1 MVKSISDPSESPE
14 RRRLSRRDF
23 LIVLGVGAAGLYA
36 GVRLGTP
43 YLRLRLVE
51 FLEES
56 GGPPSNIDAPPDA
69 WFEIR
74 IDNTVNLYLPKSEM
88 GQGVHTGLAQIAAE
102 ELEVNLDQMQVF
114 HAPTTR
120 LVDPVGTSAS
130 NTISSLFTPILEVAA
145 TLRELMRAE
154 AAKQLNVQPQD
165 LVLEAGVFR
174 VKSDPDRQRSYG
186 ELFQSLDQWELPED
200 PPLLKDPSQYRLIGQ
215 PSPRVDL
222 PAKLVGKAVYG
233 FDVRVPGMLYGA
245 VARADT
251 IEGKLIS
258 ASPGQAADQPGV
270 VQVITEDD
278 FAGVV
283 AASREQAYQALANLQ
298 LEWEPGKLW
307 QQEEIEAMVTVGEGS
322 SVVIQREGNVDQALK
337 SGTLVEAEYRTPM
350 AFHAYLEPMAAVADV
365 RPDGVE
371 IWASTQ
377 AASRLR
383 GAVADAIQRQQD
395 EIVVHPVYLG
405 GGFGRKI
412 DEGAAVEAARLSQ
425 AAGKPVQVAM
435 SRPEDF
441 STGFVR
447 PPTNNILRASLDSNG
462 KITAIEHQASSGE
475 VAFPFLPSIMGRV
488 LGADFGSY
496 RGANIFYSVPNIKTT
511 AWLAQL
517 PVSTGWWRGLGLLPN
532 TFAVESFIDELSYAA
547 NLDPLEFRL
556 LHVPDDESGLR
567 TRNALQVAADE
578 AKWGSSLPQGHAQ
591 GVAMSYD
598 YGTILVEI
606 AEVSVENDHVL
617 VHKVTAVADP
627 GLVINPDSVTAQTQG
642 AITMGLSATLLEEV
656 QIEDGAFQA
665 SNFNQYPL
673 LRNADAPDIEV
684 VVLNSRNTPTGMG
697 EPPIGPI
704 PAAVA
709 NAVFAA
715 TGQRLRRLPLKIG
728 ESV

>member
-1 MVKSISDPSESPE
+1 MKENLHEPAES
-14 RRRLSRRDF
+14 RKNRRLNRRDF
-23 LIVLGVGAAGLYA
+23 LIVLGVGAAGLIA

-43 YLRLRLVE
+43 YLRLRLVD

-69 WFEIR
+69 WFEIL

-102 ELEVNLDQMQVF
+102 ELEIELDQMQVF

-154 AAKQLNVQPQD
+154 AARQLNVQPQD
-165 LVLEAGVFR
+165 LDLEAGVFSL
-174 VKSDPDRQRSYG
+174 KSDPGQQRTYG
-186 ELFQSLDQWELPED
+186 ELFQYLDQWELPDD
-200 PPLLKDPSQYRLIGQ
+200 PPALKETSQYRMIGK
-215 PSPRVDL
+215 PFPRVDL
-222 PAKLVGKAVYG
+222 PAKVVGKALYG

-245 VARADT
+245 VARPET

-258 ASPGQAADQPGV
+258 ADPGQAVDQPGV
-270 VQVITEDD
+270 VQVVTEDD

-283 AASREQAYQALANLQ
+283 AQSREAAYQALANLQ
-298 LEWEPGKLW
+298 LEWDPGKLW
-307 QQEEIEAMVTVGEGS
+307 QQDEIEAMVTVGEGRG
-322 SVVIQREGNVDQALK
+322 VVIQREGNINQALN

-350 AFHAYLEPMAAVADV
+350 AFHAYMEPMAAVADV
-365 RPDGVE
+365 RLDGVE

-377 AASRLR
+377 AANRLR
-383 GAVADAIQRQQD
+383 GAVANAIQRQSD

-412 DEGAAVEAARLSQ
+412 DELAAVEAARLSN
-425 AAGKPVQVAM
+425 AVGRPVQVAM

-441 STGFVR
+441 STSFVR
-447 PPTNNILRASLDSNG
+447 PPTHSILRASLDSNG
-462 KITAIEHQASSGE
+462 MIMAIEHQASSGE
-475 VAFPFLPSIMGRV
+475 VAFPFLPSIMGTV

-496 RGANIFYSVPNIKTT
+496 RGANIFYSVPNKKTT

-517 PVSTGWWRGLGLLPN
+517 PVSTGWWRGLGLMPN
-532 TFAVESFIDELSYAA
+532 TFAVESFIDELSTAA

-556 LHVPDDESGLR
+556 RHLPEDETGQR
-567 TRNALQVAADE
+567 TRNALEIAAEE
-578 AKWGSSLPQGHAQ
+578 ANWAASLPGDRAQ
-591 GVAMSYD
+591 GLAMSYD
-598 YGTILVEI
+598 YGTIMVEI
-606 AEVSVENDHVL
+606 AEVSVENDQIR

-627 GLVINPDSVTAQTQG
+627 GLVINPDSVIAQTQG

-656 QIEDGAFQA
+656 QIKDGSFQA
-665 SNFNQYPL
+665 SNFDQYPL

-684 VVLNSRNTPTGMG
+684 VVLNSSQTPTGMG

-715 TGQRLRRLPLKIG
+715 TGQRLRRLPLKFG
-728 ESV
+728 